1 MPNKMIDLSPGQV
14 LSILCIKTWLRT
26 VGDVADAVPPAVI
39 QRALDGICQKVD
51 RLVLDHDCEEAE
63 LTVRNLEQAVLDGSP
78 MVLWANMGPVYFLGF
93 RLFSPSLQQEAALGG
108 LLGGFDMGA
117 SRVPR
122 GAFME
127 DEPQ

>member
-1 MPNKMIDLSPGQV
+1 MANEPVLLSPGQV
-14 LSILCIKTWLRT
+14 LSILCVKTWLRA

-93 RLFSPSLQQEAALGG
+93 QLFKPSPQQEAALGA
-108 LLGGFDMGA
+108 LMGGFDMEG

-122 GAFME
+122 DTFA
-127 DEPQ
+127 